1 MLSNPARL
9 TVLPHEARVL
19 ERVQK
24 RKEIVWCMR
33 SHSDKLKIKSAI
45 QQEYKMVRKILLNY
59 LLNFFR
65 TDDST
70 QRVIKE
76 KKKHIKG

>member
-1 MLSNPARL
+1 
-9 TVLPHEARVL
+9 
-19 ERVQK
+19 
-24 RKEIVWCMR
+24 MR

-76 KKKHIKG
+76 KKNT